1 MRLLCLGVG
10 LLLLSGCD
18 RPKPMPDE
26 ENAVTAFALQRF
38 VDADEISGAV
48 TGVIGPDGLIAVEAF
63 GLADIGQ
70 KSPMRKDALFWV
82 GEMSRPMTA
91 VALMMLV
98 EEGKVRLEDPLEK
111 YVPAFKDV
119 KVQTPLGPVAPRR
132 PITLR
137 DLLAHTS
144 GIHPAAATA
153 PGAAIDT
160 LTLAAM
166 ADKYASRPL
175 THEPGA
181 QAVDS
186 DNDSHLLGRVIE
198 VASGRPFAEFM
209 QEQLFYPL
217 GMEDTTFW
225 PDPDQLDLLAKP
237 YARDQANGGL
247 VEVRTQPFTLP
258 LHASERTALPGVG
271 LYSNVRDLGRFAQ
284 MLVQNGQLNGRRY
297 LKPATL
303 KQMIA
308 ATPGGRTVAGLTEGT
323 RYGLGWQVVAEP
335 KESDGAL
342 SPGAYGQS
350 GSYGTQLW
358 IDPVK
363 RRAYLLL
370 IQRGDAAQ
378 PVGGEIRKEFL
389 QAVAE
394 AYGR

>member
-26 ENAVTAFALQRF
+26 ENAVTAFAVQRF

-48 TGVIGPDGLIAVEAF
+48 TSVIGPDGPIAVEAF

-70 KSPMRKDALFWV
+70 KSPMRKDALFWI

-119 KVQTPLGPVAPRR
+119 RVQTPLGLVAPRR
-132 PITLR
+132 SVTLK

-160 LTLAAM
+160 LSLAAM
-166 ADKYASRPL
+166 AEKFASRPL

-198 VASGRPFAEFM
+198 VASGRPYADFM
-209 QEQLFYPL
+209 QERLFDPL
-217 GMEDTTFW
+217 GMANTTCW

-237 YARDQANGGL
+237 YARDQASGGL
-247 VEVRTQPFTLP
+247 VEVRNQPFTRP
-258 LHASERTALPGVG
+258 LHTAERTALPGVG
-271 LYSNVRDLGRFAQ
+271 LYSGVRDLGRFAL
-284 MLVQNGQLNGRRY
+284 MLLQDGQLDGRRY

-308 ATPGGRTVAGLTEGT
+308 ATTGGMAVAGLTEGT

-335 KESDGAL
+335 KDINEHL
-342 SPGAYGQS
+342 SPGTYGQS
-350 GSYGTQLW
+350 GSYGPLLW

-370 IQRGDAAQ
+370 IQRADVAQ
-378 PVGGEIRKEFL
+378 EVRGEIRREF
-389 QAVAE
+389 QKAVAE
-394 AYGR
+394 GYGR

>member
-18 RPKPMPDE
+18 GPKPMPDE

-48 TGVIGPDGLIAVEAF
+48 TGVIGPDGPIAVEAF

-70 KSPMRKDALFWV
+70 KSPMRKEALFWI
-82 GEMSRPMTA
+82 GEMSKPMTA

-111 YVPAFKDV
+111 YVPSFKDV

-144 GIHPAAATA
+144 GIHPVAATA
-153 PGAAIDT
+153 PGAALDT
-160 LTLAAM
+160 LPLAVM
-166 ADKYASRPL
+166 ADKYAGRPL
-175 THEPGA
+175 TQEPGTVS
-181 QAVDS
+181 VDT

-198 VASGRPFAEFM
+198 VASGRPYAEFM
-209 QEQLFYPL
+209 QERLFDPL
-217 GMEDTTFW
+217 GMENTTFW
-225 PDPDQLDLLAKP
+225 PDPDQLDVLAKP
-237 YARDQANGGL
+237 YARDQTNGGL
-247 VEVRTQPFTLP
+247 VEARNQPFTLP
-258 LHASERTALPGVG
+258 LHAADRTALPGVG
-271 LYSNVRDLGRFAQ
+271 LYSCVRDLGRFAQ

-303 KQMIA
+303 KQMTA
-308 ATPGGRTVAGLTEGT
+308 VSAGSRTDGNMPEGL
-323 RYGLGWQVVAEP
+323 RIGLGFLVVAEP
-335 KESDGAL
+335 KETTAQL
-342 SPGAYGQS
+342 SPG
-350 GSYGTQLW
+350 SYGRSGRHGTLLW
-358 IDPVK
+358 IDPAK

-370 IQRGDAAQ
+370 IQRADLAQ
-378 PVGGEIRKEFL
+378 PDRAEIAKEFL
-389 QAVAE
+389 KTVTE